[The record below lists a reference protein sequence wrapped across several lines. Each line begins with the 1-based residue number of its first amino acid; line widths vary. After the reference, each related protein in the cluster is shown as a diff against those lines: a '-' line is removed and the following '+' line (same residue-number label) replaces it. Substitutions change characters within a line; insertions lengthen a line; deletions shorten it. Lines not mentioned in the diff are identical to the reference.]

1 MDKICNKLKKT
12 INNCPMSGPIFFI
25 PEVTKWD
32 HVQQKAKIVITDIF
46 QKISFYENH

>member
-1 MDKICNKLKKT
+1 MPIKKT

-32 HVQQKAKIVITDIF
+32 HVQRAKIVIT
-46 QKISFYENH
+46 ENHY